1 MPMKNGELTSAEIRK
16 LIKAHNI
23 LVSIKIPTGTNRD
36 GLIKLIEK
44 KGYSIDHKNK
54 SLRVVSRKSQTITL
68 KGAEALTKPKA
79 KTELQKQKASEKKEE
94 KAIAQKKKEREL
106 KKEAVKK
113 ATKSMVPKKP
123 APKKAAPKKPAPKK
137 QPAKKE
143 DDVRPV
149 AKVGRPRFDPS
160 KITVVEKKKKEK
172 KKFPSEGA
180 KKVGERI
187 KAKKVKLLTSEEYFK
202 LSRKAVNDITP
213 TEKAQMEKYENQPAK
228 KEDKKESPI
237 KEKIQTP
244 EEMFLSNVLYVI
256 SQYQKSSF
264 ESGYVDINQKK
275 KNKTLEVLGS
285 IIDKK
290 KTSNFTKPEIKQL
303 EGGLRFYRSSQSQNK
318 KGIKNWESIL
328 KRGSEKK
335 SKKKESPKKLQQAGH
350 RMKGGLIS
358 MIMTAEGEAKTIL
371 ENTLKKFNSLTDEE
385 KEENRQALDNELF
398 DKVISYE
405 KVDSS
410 GNITGGG
417 VKALKEVQKKIN
429 KMGTKKD
436 EKSPPPLRFSGSKSK
451 IDKIKSKV
459 KKGKISVE
467 EGLKEW
473 KIDIEAYERR
483 RKVSEKSLINKGYKS
498 GGVDEL
504 KALEKEG
511 IEIIKN

>member
-1 MPMKNGELTSAEIRK
+1 MKNGELTSAEIRK

-113 ATKSMVPKKP
+113 ATKSMVPKK
-123 APKKAAPKKPAPKK
+123 AAPKKPAPKK

-172 KKFPSEGA
+172 KA
-180 KKVGERI
+180 KE
-187 KAKKVKLLTSEEYFK
+187 
-202 LSRKAVNDITP
+202 
-213 TEKAQMEKYENQPAK
+213 
-228 KEDKKESPI
+228 EDKDKPLFE
-237 KEKIQTP
+237 EKIETP
-244 EEMFLSNVLYVI
+244 EEMFLRNVEYVI
-256 SQYQKSSF
+256 TMYQIPPRD
-264 ESGYVDINQKK
+264 SGYVDIGQRKK
-275 KNKTLEVLGS
+275 DKTQEVLGS

-303 EGGLRFYRSSQSQNK
+303 EGALRFYKAKRSTDK
-318 KGIKNWESIL
+318 KGSKNWESIL
-328 KRGSEKK
+328 SRGSKKK
-335 SKKKESPKKLQQAGH
+335 SKKKESPKKLLGGH

-417 VKALKEVQKKIN
+417 VKELKEVQKKIN
-429 KMGTKKD
+429 KMGTKK
-436 EKSPPPLRFSGSKSK
+436 
-451 IDKIKSKV
+451 
-459 KKGKISVE
+459 
-467 EGLKEW
+467 
-473 KIDIEAYERR
+473 
-483 RKVSEKSLINKGYKS
+483 
-498 GGVDEL
+498 
-504 KALEKEG
+504 
-511 IEIIKN
+511 